1 MPKRGSVQ
9 FLLLLLRS
17 RALRRLGV
25 GAFAVMIL
33 GAGLV
38 QLKDDLPFLAKSGL
52 SHALRQ
58 SVWQEALSGQSHPG
72 RWPWEDLSVNMSL
85 APSSKVPR
93 LGLSAA
99 MLGEATAGA
108 PVPVLVEP
116 RRTADTKPV
125 KADQALGDV
134 VIGDV
139 TIGDSI
145 TFTAADG
152 ATCIYRVTGRQV
164 VDPHLAED
172 NAERTDGLASLFNCG
187 PLDRLVIQATQ
198 DEPQP
203 VPQPADDQR
212 KL

>member
-1 MPKRGSVQ
+1 M
-9 FLLLLLRS
+9 L
-17 RALRRLGV
+17 
-25 GAFAVMIL
+25 L
-33 GAGLV
+33 GAGLT
-38 QLKDDLPFLAKSGL
+38 QLQEDLPFLAKSGFT
-52 SHALRQ
+52 HALRQ
-58 SVWQEALSGQSHPG
+58 SVWQEALSGQSLPD

-85 APSSKVPR
+85 APSAKVPR

-99 MLGEATAGA
+99 MLGDATAGA
-108 PVPVLVEP
+108 SVPVLVEP

-125 KADQALGDV
+125 KADQELGDV

-152 ATCIYRVTGRQV
+152 ATCVYRVTGRQV
-164 VDPHLAED
+164 VDPHLAES
-172 NAERTDGLASLFNCG
+172 NAERTDGAASLFHCG

-198 DEPQP
+198 GEPQP
-203 VPQPADDQR
+203 VPQTADDQR